1 MRKKVRKRIRTLFEL
16 LMKPLDT
23 REELWICT
31 NWYDC
36 HQSFKVFTSFKDLTL
51 ITKRELRVNGKVSWF
66 CIDNLEK
73 EIRDYGIK
81 HNLNLQGINETISS
95 IHSNGQSYRLSDL
108 ERINKTIEERKE
120 KGTEI
125 ILVD

>member
-1 MRKKVRKRIRTLFEL
+1 MRKKERKRIRKAFDL
-16 LMKPLDT
+16 LKNPPDT
-23 REELWICT
+23 REEFWIFT
-31 NWYDC
+31 DWYDC
-36 HQSFKVFTSFKDLTL
+36 NQSFKIFTSFKDFTL
-51 ITKRELRVNGKVSWF
+51 ITKRELRVNGKPSWF

-95 IHSNGQSYRLSDL
+95 IHSNGQSYRLNDL
-108 ERINKTIEERKE
+108 EWINKTIEERKE